1 MILLVNKWR
10 CHLISLPQGA
20 ILVIW
25 SVGSRTQL
33 NSYRTISVTFL
44 QQWLQYEQTITTLAS
59 SSQPFCLC
67 EGGAER
73 LIVDAACQL
82 ASHGHDVHVFTA
94 HHDKNRCFEE
104 TVSCKT
110 PNSTYLLQL
119 PMPFLLITAKLA
131 SLCYVCVFT
140 HCALSSWFW
149 STSQVMPMWTQFLRN
164 ITELCGWQNS
174 AYANTIFTWFLSDC
188 FAGLFP
194 VTVYGDFLPRH
205 VFYRFHAVCAYLRCL
220 FVALCVYFNGPPLM
234 S

>member
-82 ASHGHDVHVFTA
+82 ASHGHDVHVFTS

-104 TVSCKT
+104 TVSGMLL
-110 PNSTYLLQL
+110 NFIYLFCWHHIPVILSFICIS
-119 PMPFLLITAKLA
+119 FLC
-131 SLCYVCVFT
+131 SLCFT
-140 HCALSSWFW
+140 
-149 STSQVMPMWTQFLRN
+149 Q
-164 ITELCGWQNS
+164 CGVHDLDSGVQGRIHSLVNKILTKILQHYMY
-174 AYANTIFTWFLSDC
+174 AYAKT
-188 FAGLFP
+188 
-194 VTVYGDFLPRH
+194 
-205 VFYRFHAVCAYLRCL
+205 
-220 FVALCVYFNGPPLM
+220 
-234 S
+234 

>member
-1 MILLVNKWR
+1 MILNFAQAQVASVLTEDFASYLLMILLVNKWR

-73 LIVDAACQL
+73 LIVDVASQL
-82 ASHGHDVHVFTA
+82 AAHGYDVHVFTS

-104 TVSCKT
+104 TVSGK
-110 PNSTYLLQL
+110 PLH
-119 PMPFLLITAKLA
+119 
-131 SLCYVCVFT
+131 FT
-140 HCALSSWFW
+140 H
-149 STSQVMPMWTQFLRN
+149 
-164 ITELCGWQNS
+164 
-174 AYANTIFTWFLSDC
+174 
-188 FAGLFP
+188 FAD
-194 VTVYGDFLPRH
+194 T
-205 VFYRFHAVCAYLRCL
+205 L
-220 FVALCVYFNGPPLM
+220 FV
-234 S
+234 